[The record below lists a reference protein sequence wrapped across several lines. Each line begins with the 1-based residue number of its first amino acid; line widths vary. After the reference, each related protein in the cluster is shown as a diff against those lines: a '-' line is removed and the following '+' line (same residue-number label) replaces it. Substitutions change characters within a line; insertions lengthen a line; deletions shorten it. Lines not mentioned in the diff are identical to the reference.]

1 MRIYGR
7 TPSVGGPGYSTGSL
21 GASHLGS
28 NIPCQTSLQRR
39 YRPSGQTCL
48 SLSLSLSLS
57 KRGRERERERERPI
71 YVYIYIYT
79 CTYTHTH
86 ADTHGRAYYRK
97 RCEVREL
104 YGMPHIRYLSPQPSD
119 AMAAKTLSGSG
130 TRMSFDTN
138 PLPKH

>member
-7 TPSVGGPGYSTGSL
+7 TPRVGGPGYSTGSL
-21 GASHLGS
+21 GASDLGS

-48 SLSLSLSLS
+48 SLSLCL
-57 KRGRERERERERPI
+57 REEERERDR
-71 YVYIYIYT
+71 YMYIYIHVH
-79 CTYTHTH
+79 THTH

-138 PLPKH
+138 PLPKHYPKP